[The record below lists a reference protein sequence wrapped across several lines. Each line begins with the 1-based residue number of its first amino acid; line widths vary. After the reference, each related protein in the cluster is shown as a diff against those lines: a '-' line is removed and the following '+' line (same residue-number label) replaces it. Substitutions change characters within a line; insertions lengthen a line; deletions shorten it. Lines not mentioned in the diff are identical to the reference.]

1 MTGQT
6 TLRKRILL
14 FSVLLTL
21 LSCAG
26 TPEKR
31 FFDTIAQNPSKNLR
45 SYKFNSAAPLIGRVK
60 PAPEFL
66 LNALRRMDHVDGY
79 SSYIPTPKELA
90 LIDRYLMLLPKSH
103 QELLK
108 SRLISIYFVNNFM
121 GSGLTDYVLDEKG
134 DLFAIMVFNPDAL
147 KTDISAWMTIRENSC
162 FIKDDPSVRIKVNC
176 GTQYQGFLYALLH
189 ESAHLVDY
197 VDHRTPYV
205 EQDMK
210 YVAKSA
216 IPSSTALT
224 HGVWMDYSTPAPQ
237 FDFERRKDIVFYGLQ
252 GGPRIKISEAHRM
265 YQRLEETPFSSL
277 YGSQNWAEDFAEL
290 FTWHY
295 FTKTLSQP
303 YEIDFFHGQDR
314 TLQLKPMT
322 FPHVVERNEILK
334 QWY

>member
-6 TLRKRILL
+6 TLRKLILL

-21 LSCAG
+21 LSCT

-31 FFDTIAQNPSKNLR
+31 FLDTIAQNPSKNLR
-45 SYKFNSAAPLIGRVK
+45 SYKFDSAAPLIARVK

-66 LNALRRMDHVDGY
+66 INALRRMDLVDGY
-79 SSYIPTPKELA
+79 SSYAPTPEELA
-90 LIDRYLMLLPKSH
+90 LIEKYLTLLPKSH

-108 SRLISIYFVNNFM
+108 SRLIAIYFVNNFM
-121 GSGLTDYVLDEKG
+121 GSGLTDYVLDERG
-134 DLFAIMVFNPDAL
+134 YLFAIMAFNPDAL

-162 FIKDDPSVRIKVNC
+162 FIKDDPSVRIRVNC
-176 GTQYQGFLYALLH
+176 GTQYKGFLYALLH

-205 EQDMK
+205 EKDMT
-210 YVAKSA
+210 YIAKTA
-216 IPSSTALT
+216 VPSSTALT
-224 HGVWMDYSTPAPQ
+224 RSVWKDFSTPAPQ
-237 FDFERRKDIVFYGLQ
+237 FEFEQRKNIVFYGLQ
-252 GGPRIKISEAHRM
+252 GGPRIKISDAHKI
-265 YQRLEETPFSSL
+265 YQRLEETPFPSL

-295 FTKTLSQP
+295 FTNTLGQP
-303 YEIDFFHGQDR
+303 YEIDLFYGQDR
-314 TLQLKPMT
+314 PLQLKPMT
-322 FPHVVERNEILK
+322 FPHVVERNEVLK